1 MDALV
6 LHALADLESVPW
18 IAPIRCICAISGYT
32 HHILALNA
40 FMRSLLKWVKLL
52 DENPRVETSFFFFFL
67 SLFLYHPSS
76 SESSTCLEK
85 EDCHGSRYWTAR
97 STAKRNIG

>member
-6 LHALADLESVPW
+6 LHASTDVESVPW

-40 FMRSLLKWVKLL
+40 FIRRLLKWVKLL
-52 DENPRVETSFFFFFL
+52 DQNPRVGTSFFFFFF

-76 SESSTCLEK
+76 SESSTCLGK
-85 EDCHGSRYWTAR
+85 
-97 STAKRNIG
+97 